1 MQEMKTDKE
10 QREENSNDKT
20 QESSLKEEIKNIKEE
35 LDKFKD
41 GTMSDEFILDALF
54 EMTSKI
60 SGFYVPNIEDYIKKE
75 TGKKL
80 EDLNESEQK
89 EWLQRFNDSR
99 PIRRDL
105 MRVARQVHIQ
115 NMEWLAKALTEYN
128 EEYF

>member
-1 MQEMKTDKE
+1 MLATLASQKSNAVSWYLNRYNELSSKLVTKSLALKNMQEIKTDEE
-10 QREENSNDKT
+10 QRKENSDVEKSK
-20 QESSLKEEIKNIKEE
+20 ESVLKEEIKTIKEE

-80 EDLNESEQK
+80 EDLNQSE
-89 EWLQRFNDSR
+89 
-99 PIRRDL
+99 
-105 MRVARQVHIQ
+105 
-115 NMEWLAKALTEYN
+115 
-128 EEYF
+128 